1 MLQYST
7 IDTKTLE
14 LLKKLQKVPDFSNLR
29 LVGGTALALQ
39 LGHRKSIDIDL
50 FGKID
55 SDELAISKELD
66 KIGSV
71 TRLKKSENI
80 NIYTING
87 IKVDIV
93 NYHYKWLEKPIIE
106 DNLILADKKDI
117 AAMKLSAIT
126 GRGLKKDFIDLFFLL
141 KHYNLKQ
148 MLGFYN
154 QKYYDGSIF
163 MVLKSL
169 SYFDDAN
176 NDESPVMLKQE
187 NWENIKEYIRNA
199 LKLYFVR

>member
-14 LLKKLQKVPDFSNLR
+14 FLKKLQKVPDFSNLR

>member
-7 IDTKTLE
+7 IDTKTLK

-29 LVGGTALALQ
+29 LVVGTALALQ

>member
-7 IDTKTLE
+7 IDTKTLK

-50 FGKID
+50 FGTID